1 VDLEFL
7 SSWEKYNQRKDFNRK
22 KFKKKSMGLSVW
34 LSKEFPFD
42 FKQFVEI
49 VRTLGFGNK
58 MLEKVANFFENKVDY
73 L

>member
-1 VDLEFL
+1 
-7 SSWEKYNQRKDFNRK
+7 
-22 KFKKKSMGLSVW
+22 MGLSVW